1 MPDYLKIKPE
11 VPKYPT
17 PPSRD
22 IANIPINE
30 MAMLYIML
38 VHNNSEFVERIINS
52 LNEPQHTFII
62 HVDLKATAVRAN
74 LISTTSL
81 RPNVFLVGIEQ
92 SQRVNWGGYSAVN
105 ATIQSMQYAIELGRP
120 FHYMQLL
127 SGTSYPIKSNLAIRT
142 ELAQQPGAIYMDVF
156 EEPSVPHE
164 SVWFNYVECDDRL
177 HRIHRLSIIRG
188 KISLIQES
196 LMISFYRLKKRS

>member
-1 MPDYLKIKPE
+1 MPDYLKIKPAA
-11 VPKYPT
+11 PGYPIAA
-17 PPSRD
+17 SRD
-22 IANIPINE
+22 LANIPVNE
-30 MAMLYIML
+30 MAILYIML
-38 VHNNSEFVERIINS
+38 VHNNSQFVERIINS

-62 HVDLKATAVRAN
+62 HVDLKAVAVREE
-74 LISTTSL
+74 LISTAAL
-81 RPNVFLVGIEQ
+81 KPNVFLVEVER

-105 ATIQSMQYAIELGRP
+105 ATIEGMKYAMTLGRH

-164 SVWFNYVECDDRL
+164 SVWFHYVECDDRL
-177 HRIHRLSIIRG
+177 HRIHKLSIIRG
-188 KISLIQES
+188 KVNFSSSSDFFLKRNES
-196 LMISFYRLKKRS
+196 IM